1 MINSVVLMGRL
12 TADPE
17 LRTTQSGISMCRFS
31 VAVDR
36 RVAAGTE
43 KKADFINCTA
53 WRQQADFISKYFHKG
68 QMIAIEGSIQTGSY
82 TDKQGNKRTSFDV
95 IVDRASFC
103 GSKNEGGNAPQ
114 GGYQQQP
121 QSQSNSYRNSE
132 PDDFADIAPTEDDLP
147 F

>member
-1 MINSVVLMGRL
+1 MINSVILMGRL

-36 RVAAGTE
+36 RVAQGAERKT
-43 KKADFINCTA
+43 DFINCVA

-68 QMIAIEGSIQTGSY
+68 QMIAIEGSISTGSY

-95 IVDRASFC
+95 LVDRVSFT
-103 GSKNEGGNAPQ
+103 GSKSETGGQ
-114 GGYQQQP
+114 GYQQTNAPSAYQ
-121 QSQSNSYRNSE
+121 NSE